1 MWCRGFMGWVE
12 ERGGA
17 VKVEGE
23 GSLGGR
29 VERDGAVVCRGVV
42 GRDIAV
48 GSCVVEGGEG

>member
-1 MWCRGFMGWVE
+1 MGWVE

-29 VERDGAVVCRGVV
+29 VERDGAVVGRGVV